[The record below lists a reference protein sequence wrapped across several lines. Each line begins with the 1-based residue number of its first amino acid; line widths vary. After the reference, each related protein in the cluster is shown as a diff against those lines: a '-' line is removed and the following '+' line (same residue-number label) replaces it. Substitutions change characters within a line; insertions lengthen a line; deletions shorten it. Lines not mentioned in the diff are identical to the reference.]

1 MERNKVKVAT
11 AKKKTK
17 QNRNGNDPASHSSG
31 HQGAESSEITPAAPS
46 LATHPRRP
54 LSAHLSPLNTGASS
68 TAPPS
73 QRRHSYNLDNS
84 RASSDTVFE
93 PLPATVSA
101 AHSGGTAS
109 DTVFEPLPAASS
121 AAVNSQEMSMALE
134 EVVEQPFPNLG
145 IDQPIENALP
155 SIPPRNPAAH
165 TSNSS
170 LPSSSPPSPTTDR
183 PMDGAATKEDVKPA
197 PKKSRGKGP
206 AGFPSAEDLM
216 HRLFLG
222 ISGVADQLQTNHA
235 KDLRVILKNV
245 FAVCQSESDG
255 EEEEEDVTSCQRES
269 SHTKYS
275 EGVNDLA
282 PCTPEPQSPLI
293 TASQSKLLKQYTCMK
308 GLCSCA
314 VSLQQEYANLS
325 VY

>member
-1 MERNKVKVAT
+1 
-11 AKKKTK
+11 
-17 QNRNGNDPASHSSG
+17 
-31 HQGAESSEITPAAPS
+31 
-46 LATHPRRP
+46 
-54 LSAHLSPLNTGASS
+54 
-68 TAPPS
+68 
-73 QRRHSYNLDNS
+73 
-84 RASSDTVFE
+84 
-93 PLPATVSA
+93 
-101 AHSGGTAS
+101 
-109 DTVFEPLPAASS
+109 
-121 AAVNSQEMSMALE
+121 
-134 EVVEQPFPNLG
+134 
-145 IDQPIENALP
+145 
-155 SIPPRNPAAH
+155 
-165 TSNSS
+165 
-170 LPSSSPPSPTTDR
+170 
-183 PMDGAATKEDVKPA
+183 
-197 PKKSRGKGP
+197 
-206 AGFPSAEDLM
+206 M